1 MFEHGD
7 WRVIGCSAMKINTF
21 YSNMKCNAFG
31 RYYKKYA
38 IQYAARDGYIEGNAK
53 IKDTII
59 KQLED
64 NTRMEPGTI
73 LACECSS
80 LEHIVVYHHDKDDN
94 HVYMHTHL
102 AQGTFFERIIMGIKY
117 IFGYQSRY
125 GAFDEFILSEE
136 QAPQLRELADA
147 IDACKKEN
155 YRRAAEQA
163 QVQIY
168 SFLL

>member
-1 MFEHGD
+1 M
-7 WRVIGCSAMKINTF
+7 ICSDAIKINAF
-21 YSNMKCNAFG
+21 YSNMEDNAFG
-31 RYYKKYA
+31 RYGLSSA
-38 IQYAARDGYIEGNAK
+38 VLYAAGDVYIEGNAK
-53 IKDTII
+53 IRDNII
-59 KQLED
+59 RQIEN

-94 HVYMHTHL
+94 CVYMHTHL

-163 QVQIY
+163 
-168 SFLL
+168 